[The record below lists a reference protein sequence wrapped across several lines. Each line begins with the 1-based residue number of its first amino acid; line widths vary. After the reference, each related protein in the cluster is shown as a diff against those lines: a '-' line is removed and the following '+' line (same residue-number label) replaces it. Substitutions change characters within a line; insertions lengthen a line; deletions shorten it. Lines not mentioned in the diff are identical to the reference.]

1 MCLDLKSL
9 SGFKESWMD
18 AFAKAK
24 QKWESIIIG
33 DLPNYPKTSFG
44 DLTGTVCTNFP
55 LTVDDV
61 YICGKESIID
71 GPGKVLGRAG
81 ATYIRGSG
89 VTNPRTGQQYWTAL
103 TGFMEFDKDDI
114 AMLITN
120 GSFDPVILHEMAHVL
135 GVGTLWER
143 NGLYSFGSGT
153 YATGTSADAEWK
165 RIGCTGPLPVELDG
179 GMGQRTVTG
188 TSSVSS
194 ANS

>member
-61 YICGKESIID
+61 YICGK
-71 GPGKVLGRAG
+71 RA
-81 ATYIRGSG
+81 
-89 VTNPRTGQQYWTAL
+89 
-103 TGFMEFDKDDI
+103 
-114 AMLITN
+114 
-120 GSFDPVILHEMAHVL
+120 
-135 GVGTLWER
+135 
-143 NGLYSFGSGT
+143 
-153 YATGTSADAEWK
+153 
-165 RIGCTGPLPVELDG
+165 
-179 GMGQRTVTG
+179 
-188 TSSVSS
+188 
-194 ANS
+194 